1 MGVPMTVGSLFSGIG
16 GFDLGLE
23 RAGMDIRWQVER
35 DPWCQKILAKHW
47 PDVPRYGDVTTL
59 TGDELEPVDL
69 ICGGFP
75 CQPVS
80 LAGQQKGT
88 DDDRWLW
95 PEFQRL
101 VGVLRPRYVLVEN
114 VPGLLTANEGHA
126 FGEIIGDLAELGYD
140 SEWTMLSAADV
151 GAPHLRKR
159 VWIVA
164 DADHDGG
171 SWSEKTRRE
180 ARPRSLRPHRSQSNH
195 PDVADADHDGLE
207 GYGREHELGKTSSEK
222 SSYGG
227 GQRGR
232 ATLADAD
239 HQRCVGGRQPEQREQ
254 QGSRRGKPHRR
265 LSDGR
270 VFDAP
275 VGGQWTTEPD
285 VGQVAHGVPRRVDRL
300 KGLGNAIV
308 PQCAEWIGRQILA
321 TAVSGLLLAIVGCA
335 SPVQPSPVYPEPD
348 PVLLQ
353 CEEILVHLVRQT
365 YLTRCLHPDTGA
377 VTYH

>member
-1 MGVPMTVGSLFSGIG
+1 MTAGSLFSGIG

-59 TGDELEPVDL
+59 TGEELEPVDL

-88 DDDRWLW
+88 NDDRWLW

-114 VPGLLTANEGHA
+114 VPGLLTANGGHA
-126 FGEIIGDLAELGYD
+126 FGEILGDLADLGYD
-140 SEWTMLSAADV
+140 CEWTMLSAADV

-159 VWIVA
+159 VWIV
-164 DADHDGG
+164 
-171 SWSEKTRRE
+171 
-180 ARPRSLRPHRSQSNH
+180 
-195 PDVADADHDGLE
+195 
-207 GYGREHELGKTSSEK
+207 
-222 SSYGG
+222 
-227 GQRGR
+227 
-232 ATLADAD
+232 ADAD

-285 VGQVAHGVPRRVDRL
+285 VGRVAHGVPRRVDRL
-300 KGLGNAIV
+300 RGLGNAIV
-308 PQCAEWIGRQILA
+308 PQCAEWIGRL
-321 TAVSGLLLAIVGCA
+321 IVAQHGR
-335 SPVQPSPVYPEPD
+335 D
-348 PVLLQ
+348 
-353 CEEILVHLVRQT
+353 
-365 YLTRCLHPDTGA
+365 
-377 VTYH
+377 

>member
-1 MGVPMTVGSLFSGIG
+1 MPLTVGSLFSGIG

-101 VGVLRPRYVLVEN
+101 VGLLGPRYVLVEN
-114 VPGLLTANEGHA
+114 VPGLFTANDGHA
-126 FGEIIGDLAELGYD
+126 FGEVIGDLADLGYD
-140 SEWTMLSAADV
+140 CEWTMLSAADV

-164 DADHDGG
+164 DAESHDGG
-171 SWSEKTRRE
+171 SWSEQTRRE
-180 ARPRSLRPHRSQSNH
+180 ARPRSRRPHRSQSNH
-195 PDVADADHDGLE
+195 PDVADAD
-207 GYGREHELGKTSSEK
+207 R
-222 SSYGG
+222 
-227 GQRGR
+227 
-232 ATLADAD
+232 
-239 HQRCVGGRQPEQREQ
+239 QRCVGGRQPEQREQ
-254 QGSRRGKPHRR
+254 QGSRMGKPHRR

-285 VGQVAHGVPRRVDRL
+285 VGRVAHGVPRRVDRL
-300 KGLGNAIV
+300 RGLGNAIV
-308 PQCAEWIGRQILA
+308 PQCAEWIGRL
-321 TAVSGLLLAIVGCA
+321 IVA
-335 SPVQPSPVYPEPD
+335 QRERTN
-348 PVLLQ
+348 L
-353 CEEILVHLVRQT
+353 
-365 YLTRCLHPDTGA
+365 
-377 VTYH
+377 